1 MASYAFHDLA
11 LDVEA
16 NPPGLALDLDRL
28 LEGLSFK
35 RIDGA
40 RSNQPLR
47 LTVATSDHPPHIP
60 ASAREAFQAEGF
72 AVLEDGSECFVTDG
86 ESLFHL
92 RPEQGHG
99 TAHLADS
106 FYSKPALLQA
116 NFWAYGLMKLFR
128 QKGLYA
134 LHGAGLVSPNKAGV
148 IITGPCG
155 SGKSTLSIGLIRA
168 GWGYLSDDALLLRD
182 VNKAVEVLAL
192 RKSFYVDEDNAQR
205 YQDLSL
211 GAIVPDSV
219 GGQRRQL
226 ALHESHPDQY
236 ACRVTA
242 SLLLFPKIVSHATST
257 LKPLTGAAALTKLLA
272 ESGGQLF
279 DRRSMSQHLQIL
291 KRLIDQTRAFEL
303 QSGQDLHNDPSKL
316 ATLLADSGV

>member
-16 NPPGLALDLDRL
+16 NLPGSVLDLDRL

-35 RIDGA
+35 RIGSA
-40 RSNQPLR
+40 RARQALQI
-47 LTVATSDHPPHIP
+47 TVSTSDHSPHIP
-60 ASAREAFQAEGF
+60 GSAREAFRAEGF
-72 AVLEDGSECFVTDG
+72 AVLENGSECFVTDG
-86 ESLFHL
+86 ESVFHL
-92 RPEQGHG
+92 RPEQGDG
-99 TAHLADS
+99 AAYLAES

-182 VNKAVEVLAL
+182 VNNTVEILAL
-192 RKSFYVDEDNAQR
+192 RKSFYVDEDNVQR
-205 YQDLSL
+205 YQDLSP
-211 GAIVPDSV
+211 GAVVPDSI
-219 GGQRRQL
+219 GGQRRKL

-236 ACRVTA
+236 ASRVTA
-242 SLLLFPKIVSHATST
+242 SLLVFPRIVPHATST
-257 LKPLTGAAALTKLLA
+257 LKPLTGAAALTRLLA

-279 DRRSMSQHLQIL
+279 DRNSMSQHLQIL

-303 QSGQDLHNDPSKL
+303 HSGQDLHRDPSKL
-316 ATLLADSGV
+316 ATLLADSGG